1 MRELEFE
8 KLASGLIMP
17 KGVYKAVLLRGDES
31 PFKDLGDE
39 EFEFKNIC
47 VAEGL
52 IYLLNAGFSLVS
64 PQSNWYMGVFTNN
77 YTPVSTDTAATIVG
91 NAGEFNGYSG
101 GARPNFTP
109 AAAVQPTPQLTNS
122 ANRASFT
129 FTGTATLIGAF
140 LISSAGILATSGTLF
155 SAAQF
160 PSSKS
165 VGNTDQLLLTYTLTA
180 SSS

>member
-1 MRELEFE
+1 MGKLEMIE
-8 KLASGLIMP
+8 SVLRP
-17 KGVYKAVLLRGDES
+17 KGVYKAKIIRGPLSE
-31 PFKDLGDE
+31 FKHLGDE
-39 EFEFKNIC
+39 EFECENIC

-52 IYLLNAGFSLVS
+52 IALLNMGFGLLS
-64 PQSNWYMGVFTNN
+64 PITQWYMAVFQNN

-129 FTGTATLIGAF
+129 FTGSATLIGAF
-140 LISSAGILATSGTLF
+140 LISSAGILSATGTLF

-165 VGNTDQLLLTYTLTA
+165 VGNTDQLLLTYTLNA